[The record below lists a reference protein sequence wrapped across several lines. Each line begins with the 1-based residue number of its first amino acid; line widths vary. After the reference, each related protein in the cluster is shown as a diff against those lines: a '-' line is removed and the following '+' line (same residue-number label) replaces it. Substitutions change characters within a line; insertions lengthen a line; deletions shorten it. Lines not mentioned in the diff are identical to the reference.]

1 MAGACLVVCSE
12 SRGRATVDEARLP
25 RSARIEQRRVRVK
38 SAYRLHTRDLLSA
51 TADDLTGSNHSP
63 SPRRIAKQ
71 SRGRRGKFADIAI
84 RYPVLKDFLKQSD
97 RPRSPSELLRECRMG
112 LRISDNR
119 DR

>member
-1 MAGACLVVCSE
+1 M
-12 SRGRATVDEARLP
+12 
-25 RSARIEQRRVRVK
+25 
-38 SAYRLHTRDLLSA
+38 
-51 TADDLTGSNHSP
+51 
-63 SPRRIAKQ
+63 AKQ